1 MERIEIE
8 LIQMCAGKN
17 ITKNTL
23 KERIKSLISCLEV
36 ELNKL
41 NDENYQP
48 SKNGIIQ
55 GAASEID
62 VLSVKLS
69 MYVEMENIINK
80 QLADL

>member
-1 MERIEIE
+1 MERIEIA

>member
-1 MERIEIE
+1 MERIEIA
-8 LIQMCAGKN
+8 LIRMCAGKN

>member
-1 MERIEIE
+1 MERIEIA

-17 ITKNTL
+17 KKKNTL